1 MSTLNTTIDFSKIFL
16 GGNKTITATYTNG
29 TGGAVTLSPG
39 RVMGRISAS
48 NKVAP
53 QDKDN
58 TDGSQ
63 LGRFVLMS
71 SHDAIADGASVTC
84 TLCYAGEVDASK
96 LVYGTGETGATAV
109 STTYTDSGTDTV
121 VIPYGVNQDIL
132 VANSQLILQTGIENT
147 ALDNA

>member
-29 TGGAVTLSPG
+29 TGSEVTLTPG
-39 RVMGRISAS
+39 RVFGRVSAD

-71 SHDAIADGASVTC
+71 SHVVANGASATV

-96 LVYGTGETGATAV
+96 LVYGSGETGATAV
-109 STTYTDSGTDTV
+109 STTYTGSGTDTV

-147 ALDNA
+147 AYDNA